1 MSKNKYLAK
10 LKVYIYN
17 FGQIF
22 VFTHFL
28 YSTPNVKKKKYFY
41 QLLPSSNNMQNTF
54 LLISHTQCV
63 NIIK

>member
-28 YSTPNVKKKKYFY
+28 YSTPNVKKKNIFTNFCPLVIICKIHFY
-41 QLLPSSNNMQNTF
+41 
-54 LLISHTQCV
+54 
-63 NIIK
+63 

>member
-1 MSKNKYLAK
+1 MTPKIYIYMSKNKYLAK

-28 YSTPNVKKKKYFY
+28 YSTPNVKKKIF
-41 QLLPSSNNMQNTF
+41 LPTF
-54 LLISHTQCV
+54 ALQ
-63 NIIK
+63 